1 MVDAASGVVPGR
13 SCDSVISTG
22 LIVPPYPVHTKRVG

>member
-1 MVDAASGVVPGR
+1 MIDAASGVGSGR

-22 LIVPPYPVHTKRVG
+22 LIVPPYPVHVRRVG